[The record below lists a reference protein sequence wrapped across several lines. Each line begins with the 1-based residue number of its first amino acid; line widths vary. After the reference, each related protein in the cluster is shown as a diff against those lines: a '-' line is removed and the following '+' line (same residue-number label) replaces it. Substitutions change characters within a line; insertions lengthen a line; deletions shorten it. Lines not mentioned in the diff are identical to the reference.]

1 MHDGVVLIV
10 TELGS
15 IELVGRS
22 VNLSGI
28 VHYGVVQTGTASNGH
43 PFGDVPF
50 QCSGEG
56 VSVSCIL
63 EQLAVGDPPGVLDAG
78 DELQGPELLH
88 IAGIGIVSLI
98 NLVLGYIVST
108 WEKICRYKRV
118 VIQTLDCRV
127 ALVLT
132 HVACAHVESKLVLH
146 ELSGVAYREVVSVVG
161 IVRDDTA

>member
-10 TELGS
+10 AELGS

-28 VHYGVVQTGTASNGH
+28 VHYCVVQTGTASNGH

-56 VSVSCIL
+56 VSVSGVL
-63 EQLAVGDPPGVLDAG
+63 EQFPVGLPVGVLDTI
-78 DELQGPELLH
+78 DELQRPELLH

-118 VIQTLDCRV
+118 VIQTLNGRV

-132 HVACAHVESKLVLH
+132 HVACAHIESKPVLH
-146 ELSGVAYREVVSVVG
+146 ELGCVADSEVVSVVG